1 VKRTVAIVAGVVT
14 LGLALYVGG
23 RLTADPGAPA
33 EAGPAPTMKVRL
45 VNLQYVIKNYKRTEA
60 LRNEHAEVFKQY
72 DAQIKQ
78 LKDTIEGRQK
88 QLTDPNLADKRDAI
102 EKEIKRLQREMQDK
116 TEEARTALDKK
127 QGDLIVLVYKEVD
140 EAVKT
145 YAKQANL
152 ELIMHYNDAV
162 LESDRNSAANIARK
176 RSAGACMPMYML
188 PNLDISQDVVNA
200 LNAKYPTTSSAP
212 TAGGGSGGGQ

>member
-140 EAVKT
+140 DAVRT
-145 YAKQANL
+145 FARTSNI
-152 ELIMHYNDAV
+152 ELVLHYNDAV

-176 RSAGACMPMYML
+176 MSAGACMPMYML
-188 PNLDISQDVVNA
+188 PTLDISQEVVNV
-200 LNAKYPTTSSAP
+200 LNAKYPVTTSAP
-212 TAGGGSGGGQ
+212 AGGASH

>member
-1 VKRTVAIVAGVVT
+1 MKRTVAIVAGVVT

-140 EAVKT
+140 DAVRT
-145 YAKQANL
+145 FARTSNI
-152 ELIMHYNDAV
+152 ELVLHYNDAV
-162 LESDRNSAANIARK
+162 LESDRNSAAIIARK
-176 RSAGACMPMYML
+176 MSAGACMPMYML
-188 PNLDISQDVVNA
+188 PTLDISQEVVNV
-200 LNAKYPTTSSAP
+200 LNAKYPVTTSAP
-212 TAGGGSGGGQ
+212 AGGASH